1 MEIVK
6 KGIEMSE
13 AECPQCGT
21 VVRYWPS
28 EIKTEVMPG
37 YVGFYSTRAPRLLY
51 DYIVCPMCGRRIIIS
66 RYEYE
71 DETTKSE
78 DKQSFGRKIK
88 EYFTKRR

>member
-28 EIKTEVMPG
+28 EIKTEVKPG
-37 YVGFYSTRAPRLLY
+37 YVDFYYTRAPRPLY
-51 DYIVCPMCGRRIIIS
+51 DYIACPLCGRRIIIS
-66 RYEYE
+66 LYKY
-71 DETTKSE
+71 ETTESE
-78 DKQSFGRKIK
+78 DKQGFWRKIK
-88 EYFTKRR
+88 GYFTKRR